1 MYTSGSTGMPK
12 GVMITHGG
20 IVNRLAWMD
29 HAYRLQPHDR
39 VLQKTPFSFDV
50 SVWEFFWPLLTGA
63 ALVMARPG
71 GHRDNEYLVRVIA
84 EQNVTVLHFVPS
96 MLRLFLQTKGLER
109 CACVREFM
117 CSGEALPPD
126 LVEEFAARL
135 TGRLHNLYGP
145 TEASVDV
152 SFWAC
157 DPSSGSVAI
166 GRPIWNTQLHV
177 LDERL
182 EPVPIG
188 AAGELWIAGA
198 GLARGYRGRT
208 ALTAERFVPNPFAD
222 GERLYRTGDLARWRA
237 DGALEFLG
245 RVDRQIKLRGYRI
258 ELGEI
263 EATLAAHPA
272 IQAAVVIAVD
282 RGPTDRVLVAYLVRR
297 TGRRSL
303 AAELDAYAREKLPA
317 YMVPSAFR
325 IVDALPLGPNGKV
338 DRTALVLIETADAA
352 DLEDILREFERA
364 SGEQIA
370 SRGDQLRATAHA

>member
-1 MYTSGSTGMPK
+1 
-12 GVMITHGG
+12 
-20 IVNRLAWMD
+20 
-29 HAYRLQPHDR
+29 
-39 VLQKTPFSFDV
+39 
-50 SVWEFFWPLLTGA
+50 
-63 ALVMARPG
+63 
-71 GHRDNEYLVRVIA
+71 
-84 EQNVTVLHFVPS
+84 
-96 MLRLFLQTKGLER
+96 
-109 CACVREFM
+109 M

-282 RGPTDRVLVAYLVRR
+282 RGPNDRVLVAYLVRR